1 MYLDIYMY
9 LDRKNLNPALLIKN
23 TYFYPNPTL
32 AQICREKRPYQAYGP
47 IDL

>member
-9 LDRKNLNPALLIKN
+9 LDKKKNLNPALLIKN
-23 TYFYPNPTL
+23 TYFYPNPML
-32 AQICREKRPYQAYGP
+32 AQICREKRPYGP